1 MTVGERVG
9 SVTGVW
15 STDLSA
21 VSSMRRTN
29 RAGTGSTSVTVKGSG
44 LGLTTYTGSIRVG
57 VTGCESTA
65 WESETSV

>member
-1 MTVGERVG
+1 MGHSGCESTEWESETSVRCQTGGGVRGTRRVTMTVGERSG

-29 RAGTGSTSVTVKGSG
+29 RAGTGSTSVT
-44 LGLTTYTGSIRVG
+44 
-57 VTGCESTA
+57 
-65 WESETSV
+65 